1 MESQKEK
8 MFIQQFKLKR
18 TIKKLEKCQG
28 AGTALISMIIPANKK
43 ISDYTN
49 MIVEEIGKADNIKDR
64 VNRQAVVMALTSVK
78 EKLRGY
84 HKSPKNGLAIYCG
97 NAYLPGNK
105 TERKIMIVV
114 EPHKELLSKLYKCS
128 DVFETEPLKVL
139 LESNERYGFIIVD
152 GNGALFGFLQG
163 NAKKVAKKFSVQLP
177 KKHGRGGQ
185 SQNRF
190 ANIREEKRLIYTKK
204 VCEEATKV
212 FIENNLPNVNGIV
225 LGGYADFKNNVR
237 DNAVFDQ
244 RLRKIVLKT
253 VDIAYGMEQGFNQ
266 AIELSQD
273 CFANVRMVQEQKT
286 LNTFYENINF
296 DTGKIVYGIK
306 ETMKMYFEGCIKR
319 MIIYDQLEYNHVEL
333 KPIKSQDGNEVIVE
347 YLLTKDVEYK
357 NTWTNPKTKVEYA
370 IQNTELLIDWL
381 GDNYTEYGVDL
392 YFVTD
397 RSPEGNQFVKGFSGI
412 GALLKYKVEIVDN
425 YDYDDESDSDSE
437 DDFI

>member
-1 MESQKEK
+1 MESEKEK
-8 MFIQQFKLKR
+8 MFIEQFKLKR
-18 TIKKLEKCQG
+18 MIKKLESCQG
-28 AGTALISMIIPANKK
+28 AGTALISMIIPGNKK

-64 VNRQAVVMALTSVK
+64 VNRQAVIMALTSVK

-84 HKSPKNGLAIYCG
+84 HKSPRNGLALYCG

-128 DVFETEPLKVL
+128 DVFETDPLKLL

-163 NAKKVAKKFSVQLP
+163 NSKKVAKKFTVQLP

-185 SQNRF
+185 SSNRF

-237 DNAVFDQ
+237 DNSVFDQ
-244 RLRKIVLKT
+244 RLKRIVLKV

-266 AIELSQD
+266 AIELSRD
-273 CFANVRMVQEQKT
+273 CFDNVRLVQEQKT
-286 LNTFYENINF
+286 LNKFYENINF
-296 DTGKIVYGIK
+296 DTGKIVYGVK
-306 ETMKMYFEGCIKR
+306 ETMKMYFEGSIKQ
-319 MIIYDQLEYNHVEL
+319 MIIYDHLDYQHVTL
-333 KPIKSQDGNEVIVE
+333 KPVNSKHGSEVIIR
-347 YLLTKDVEYK
+347 YLKTKDIEYK
-357 NTWTNPKTKVEYA
+357 NTWMDSSSKIEYS
-370 IQNTELLIDWL
+370 IQSNELLIDWL
-381 GDNYTEYGVDL
+381 GDNYMESGVDL

-412 GALLKYKVEIVDN
+412 GAILKYKVEIVDD
-425 YDYDDESDSDSE
+425 YDYDEASDSDSD